1 MKQHPYRISKLTIG
15 TSSMIAAS
23 LFFADHHAAHA
34 SGSAPVSSDSSAAQ
48 ATTQSIAQPDSSG
61 ESTEQTSRSEAV
73 QPSQGVVHTQIE
85 NNNQPQNTS
94 SINSGQTN
102 KEQPQTTQAP
112 TTDTSQ
118 SETTPSKETEPS
130 PAQSPEPTQNEEQ
143 AQVAP
148 QTETEHPVQNTKET
162 EADTEEVVQTQAPT
176 ESQQTAKVPENNTT
190 TQTPKSTT
198 SSVTPETAPTAQQQ
212 PEPKSTTNTQS
223 QQQVKAP
230 DQTATTQ
237 NSGQVQYK
245 NQDPI
250 ILVHGFN
257 GLVGDNAAPSSG
269 NYWGGNRTDIQQD
282 LRDNGYNV
290 HEANVGAY
298 SSNYDRAVELYYYI
312 KGGRVDYGAAHSQ
325 KYGHER
331 YGKTYE
337 GVYPQWQP
345 GQKVH
350 LVGHS
355 MGGQTIRQM
364 EEFLR
369 NGNQEEIDYHQQH
382 GGTISP
388 LFEGGKGNMV
398 SSIYTVASPHNGTH
412 AADLLGNEALIR
424 QILYDNAKLQGNKY
438 SQVDYG
444 LSQWGMKQ
452 GENESYTDYVDRVR
466 AKSKIWTTT
475 DNALYDLTR
484 EGAQKLN
491 ENTTLN
497 PNIVYKSYSGEST
510 RPGILDRQRSDIH
523 MATSKVL
530 TGNVIGKVDD
540 KEWRENDGLVSVIS
554 AQHPFNQNAT
564 PMTEQPQKGV
574 WQVNALQHDWDH
586 GDFVGSDALESQITP
601 ETLRAYWLDIAD
613 ELVQN
618 EAVTR

>member
-1 MKQHPYRISKLTIG
+1 M
-15 TSSMIAAS
+15 
-23 LFFADHHAAHA
+23 
-34 SGSAPVSSDSSAAQ
+34 
-48 ATTQSIAQPDSSG
+48 
-61 ESTEQTSRSEAV
+61 
-73 QPSQGVVHTQIE
+73 
-85 NNNQPQNTS
+85 
-94 SINSGQTN
+94 
-102 KEQPQTTQAP
+102 
-112 TTDTSQ
+112 
-118 SETTPSKETEPS
+118 
-130 PAQSPEPTQNEEQ
+130 
-143 AQVAP
+143 
-148 QTETEHPVQNTKET
+148 
-162 EADTEEVVQTQAPT
+162 
-176 ESQQTAKVPENNTT
+176 
-190 TQTPKSTT
+190 
-198 SSVTPETAPTAQQQ
+198 
-212 PEPKSTTNTQS
+212 
-223 QQQVKAP
+223 
-230 DQTATTQ
+230 
-237 NSGQVQYK
+237 
-245 NQDPI
+245 
-250 ILVHGFN
+250 
-257 GLVGDNAAPSSG
+257 
-269 NYWGGNRTDIQQD
+269 
-282 LRDNGYNV
+282 
-290 HEANVGAY
+290 
-298 SSNYDRAVELYYYI
+298 
-312 KGGRVDYGAAHSQ
+312 
-325 KYGHER
+325 
-331 YGKTYE
+331 
-337 GVYPQWQP
+337 
-345 GQKVH
+345 
-350 LVGHS
+350 
-355 MGGQTIRQM
+355 
-364 EEFLR
+364 
-369 NGNQEEIDYHQQH
+369 
-382 GGTISP
+382 
-388 LFEGGKGNMV
+388 
-398 SSIYTVASPHNGTH
+398 ASPHNGTH